1 MGDQAAEA
9 AVQTGE
15 LAAVIHLQLLHLKD
29 NQAQL
34 EDHVIDRVEAEE
46 QPILLKQLQIHQDQV
61 LQEDTVAMEQLHTL
75 IQAHVSG
82 QMDQLQEDGLLEE
95 DKAHLL
101 QHQMLEVD
109 EAEEVDGRLLAHHEV
124 VLPVHKK
131 QVKQT
136 PEEEVKLN
144 LLVDLEL

>member
-1 MGDQAAEA
+1 MGDQEGEA
-9 AVQTGE
+9 AVQTEE

-34 EDHVIDRVEAEE
+34 EDRVMDRVEAEE
-46 QPILLKQLQIHQDQV
+46 QPILLKQLTTNQDQV
-61 LQEDTVAMEQLHTL
+61 LQEDLVAMEQLHIL

-95 DKAHLL
+95 DKAHLV
-101 QHQMLEVD
+101 QHQMLEAD
-109 EAEEVDGRLLAHHEV
+109 EVEEVDGPLSAHQILALL
-124 VLPVHKK
+124 VHKK

-136 PEEEVKLN
+136 PEEAVKLN
-144 LLVDLEL
+144 SLVDLEL